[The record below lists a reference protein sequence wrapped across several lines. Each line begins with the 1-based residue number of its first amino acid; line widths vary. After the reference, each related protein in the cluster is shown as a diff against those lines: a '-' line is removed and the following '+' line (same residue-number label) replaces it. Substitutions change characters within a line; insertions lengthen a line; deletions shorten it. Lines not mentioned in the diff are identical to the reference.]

1 MYCQLSFSAPCALPT
16 PSGPNGVVAG
26 PKGTSAVD
34 CKPGAVSTLGIAR
47 DQRKRKTCITLDGV
61 AMLRQQGGHG
71 RVHEGPDRQSRQGG
85 LLLEGAVSLAAGLCD
100 PAELSRPVVRQP
112 PRLDLELDRS
122 PHRYFGPQLG
132 SVYRHMKHR
141 TRAGRPGFGNDD
153 LVLSNLDPN
162 SAQTHLLLQQSEIE
176 DGQVQRLTTELL
188 SPKAPEAE

>member
-1 MYCQLSFSAPCALPT
+1 
-16 PSGPNGVVAG
+16 
-26 PKGTSAVD
+26 
-34 CKPGAVSTLGIAR
+34 
-47 DQRKRKTCITLDGV
+47 
-61 AMLRQQGGHG
+61 MLRQQGGHG
-71 RVHEGPDRQSRQGG
+71 RVHEGPDRQSRQGAG

-112 PRLDLELDRS
+112 PRVDLELDRS

>member
-1 MYCQLSFSAPCALPT
+1 MAAFMKDPT
-16 PSGPNGVVAG
+16 GNLAKAAYYS
-26 PKGTSAVD
+26 KG
-34 CKPGAVSTLGIAR
+34 L
-47 DQRKRKTCITLDGV
+47 
-61 AMLRQQGGHG
+61 
-71 RVHEGPDRQSRQGG
+71 
-85 LLLEGAVSLAAGLCD
+85 SLAAGLCD

-162 SAQTHLLLQQSEIE
+162 SAQTHLLLQLSEIE

-188 SPKAPEAE
+188 SPKAPKDFFGNCSLSLSELTFGKHTFKLLVSMSVERSTHDN